1 MAATRAGGALADA
14 IAEAVTAAGREAVP
28 HVGLAGLFLDV
39 AARGENGYDLGIE
52 ADAGDWSALRCA
64 RDRERGRPGALEMMG
79 WKLARAW
86 SLAWYARPEAEAAK
100 VMAALGATPPPV
112 TEAAAAPPP
121 EPGLAEP
128 YREATP
134 ALPQGALDALPAATL
149 AAAIGEVVA
158 VEAPINADSL
168 AERLR
173 LLAGREALTTKEKD
187 AIRQAVAIA
196 KAQHGVTEASGLY
209 ATATTKV
216 VPRDRRA
223 ASAHLRRA
231 AAVPPAEIAAC
242 AQALLAARPAMTEA
256 ELAAGVLGVLGLD
269 TAAQVAVAA
278 RLAALVGAGT
288 VTPAAR

>member
-1 MAATRAGGALADA
+1 
-14 IAEAVTAAGREAVP
+14 
-28 HVGLAGLFLDV
+28 
-39 AARGENGYDLGIE
+39 
-52 ADAGDWSALRCA
+52 
-64 RDRERGRPGALEMMG
+64 MMG

-100 VMAALGATPPPV
+100 VMAALGATAAPV
-112 TEAAAAPPP
+112 AAPAAPVAPPP
-121 EPGLAEP
+121 EPGIAEP

-134 ALPQGALDALPAATL
+134 DLPQGALDALPAATL

-158 VEAPINADSL
+158 VEAPITADSL

-173 LLAGREALTTKEKD
+173 LLAGREALTAKEKD
-187 AIRQAVAIA
+187 AIRHAMPGARS
-196 KAQHGVTEASGLY
+196 QHGVTEAAGVLV
-209 ATATTKV
+209 TASTKV

-242 AQALLAARPAMTEA
+242 AAALLAVRPALTEA
-256 ELAAGVLGVLGLD
+256 ELSAGVLAVLGLD
-269 TAAQVAVAA
+269 AGASVAVAA

-288 VTPAAR
+288 IRLA